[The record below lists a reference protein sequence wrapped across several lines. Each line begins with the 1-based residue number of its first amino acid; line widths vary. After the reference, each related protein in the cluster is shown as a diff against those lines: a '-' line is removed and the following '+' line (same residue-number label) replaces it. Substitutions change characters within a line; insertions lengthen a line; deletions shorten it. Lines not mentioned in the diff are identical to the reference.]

1 MNIIHETF
9 NSFLNTALN
18 EQQRAAVLQPDK
30 ALLVIAGA
38 GSGKT
43 RVITSRI
50 ANLVLNE
57 QVAPHTIVALTF
69 TNKAAGEMRN
79 RLVNTFQ
86 GQYKLPF
93 IGTFHSYCLTLLR
106 TMPTQFGLPQFSIM
120 DADDQLDLI
129 KKIMKRFA
137 VAKHVTANQVY
148 HQISQYKNR
157 MFDPIARN
165 EQWLTPMLQE
175 IYLTY
180 ETEKTNAHCLDFD
193 DLIVRVLQGLKNN
206 PTLRQQ
212 LQTNIRHLL
221 VDEYQDTNSAQHQLL
236 VHLATANNKFCL
248 DSLCAV
254 GDEDQSIYS
263 WRGAT
268 VANMLTFQND
278 FAPVTTIKIEQNYR
292 SAQPILEAAN
302 AVIANNQLR
311 NPKNLWSTKKANNRI
326 IRFICE
332 TGDQEARVVASAI
345 KTLSATTP
353 LSQIAL
359 LYRTHYQSRP
369 IEEALIHQATPYR
382 IIGGI
387 RFYERKEIK
396 DLLAYLRLVN
406 NPYDKVSLMRIIN
419 TPARGLGQKFEEQ
432 LLTAWMQNP
441 FYDFVQLLTWMITDP
456 AFELTDHKS
465 ITVKQFLALFAELDK
480 TQPPS
485 VMLERILNRTQYLS
499 YLTSSYETQ
508 EAQTKIENVQEFEQA
523 IFMFENKFRL
533 MQESANDQPFPL
545 PASALEALLNE
556 IALLQDADNSNDGQ
570 TETVQLMT
578 LHAAKGLEFGTV
590 IITGLE
596 EGLLP
601 SSRSL
606 NAHEALEEER
616 RLMYVGITRAEER
629 LILCNAHS
637 RLTFGQITDQAPSRF
652 LSELP
657 RALIKSVDL
666 EETSFA
672 SAMTTFDRWLSGK
685 SDQTTY
691 DFSGTVTMPTGNP
704 FQGASRVPFAPK
716 PSPAPRKWSSPWQQT
731 TNRTGGPHTPGSN
744 RSGLTGG
751 APHCVTS
758 IPKAREAEPATPPV
772 KQLPTSPWAKHQ
784 VVQHQ
789 KFGVGIVE
797 LVERGSEDFMV
808 TVAFKGGKKKIM
820 ARFLSKI

>member
-1 MNIIHETF
+1 MNPIHQTF
-9 NSFLNTALN
+9 NTFLTTALN
-18 EQQRAAVLQPDK
+18 EQQRAAVLQANN

-69 TNKAAGEMRN
+69 TNKAAGEMRD
-79 RLVNTFQ
+79 RLVATFQ
-86 GQYKLPF
+86 GQYRLPF

-106 TMPTQFGLPQFSIM
+106 TMPTQFGLPHFTIM

-137 VAKHVTANQVY
+137 VAKHVTANQVC

-193 DLIVRVLQGLKNN
+193 DLIVRVLQGLKSN
-206 PTLRQQ
+206 PTLRTQ
-212 LQTNIRHLL
+212 LQNNIRHLL

-278 FAPVTTIKIEQNYR
+278 FAPVTIIKIEQNYR

-311 NPKNLWSTKKANNRI
+311 NPKNLWSTKKASNRI
-326 IRFICE
+326 VRFICE
-332 TGDQEARVVASAI
+332 TGDQEARMVAGAI

-353 LSQIAL
+353 LSQIAV

-369 IEEALIHQATPYR
+369 LEEALIHQATPYR

-396 DLLAYLRLVN
+396 DLLAYLRLIV

-441 FYDFVQLLTWMITDP
+441 FYDFVQLLTWMLTDP
-456 AFELTDHKS
+456 SFGLTDHKS
-465 ITVKQFLALFAELDK
+465 ITLKQFLALFAELNK

-485 VMLERILNRTQYLS
+485 VLLERILNTTQYLS
-499 YLTSSYETQ
+499 YLTSSYDTQ

-523 IFMFENKFRL
+523 LFMFENKFRV
-533 MQESANDQPFPL
+533 MQQTEPSAPSANTAADPK
-545 PASALEALLNE
+545 AVAATALDALLVE
-556 IALLQDADNSNDGQ
+556 VALLQDTDNSNDGQ
-570 TETVQLMT
+570 AETIQLMT

-652 LSELP
+652 LTELP
-657 RALIKSVDL
+657 RALIKSIDL
-666 EETSFA
+666 EETSFSA
-672 SAMTTFDRWLSGK
+672 AMTTFDRWISGK
-685 SDQTTY
+685 PEQTTY

-704 FQGASRVPFAPK
+704 FQSHTPK
-716 PSPAPRKWSSPWQQT
+716 PKPGPSSWAQAAT
-731 TNRTGGPHTPGSN
+731 KTGNYHATGFN

-751 APHCVTS
+751 APRCVTS
-758 IPKAREAEPATPPV
+758 IPKAREAEPATAPV
-772 KQLPTSPWAKHQ
+772 KQAPVSPWAKHQ

-808 TVAFKGGKKKIM
+808 TVAFKGGKKKIL
-820 ARFLSKI
+820 ARFLAKI